1 MDILFENENF
11 IAFLKPEGLLMH
23 EGDTVDER
31 ETFLSKLLVLK
42 PEQEKIHNPYEL
54 RDRSINLAGIAH
66 RLDRDT
72 SGIVLVVK
80 SDATLTQL
88 KHAFTEG
95 LIQKEYTALV
105 HGKIAEPFT
114 IDTAL
119 GREKKGFK
127 RAPEGAENARG
138 PYLSAKTDV
147 IPLEQRENTTLV
159 TLIPHTGRTHQLRA
173 HLSFVG
179 HPIVGD
185 ILYGTDTDKEEK
197 RLCLHAS
204 KITLPNGITIQSST
218 IFSERT

>member
-1 MDILFENENF
+1 MEILFEDENI
-11 IAFLKPEGLLMH
+11 IAFLKPYGLLMH
-23 EGDTVDER
+23 EGDIADGR
-31 ETFLSKLLVLK
+31 ETFLGKLLTLR
-42 PEQEKIHNPYEL
+42 PEQAILQNQYQL

-72 SGIVLVVK
+72 SGIVLVAK
-80 SDATLTQL
+80 SDVSLLEL

-105 HGKIAEPFT
+105 HGSIKEPFT
-114 IDTAL
+114 IDMAL

-147 IPLEQRENTTLV
+147 VPLEQREDTTLV

-173 HLSFVG
+173 HLSFTS

-185 ILYGTDTDKEEK
+185 ILYGTDADKKEK
-197 RLCLHAS
+197 RLYLHAS
-204 KITLPNGITIQSST
+204 KVTLPNGKIIKNITN
-218 IFSERT
+218 F